1 MFSLGITVNSCLW
14 PLTTAGRFVVRQN
27 EKLGINKNKGTFV
40 GKKKKLCIHN
50 GSLQVIYHSRMKNEP
65 VIVMPFIKRTKK

>member
-1 MFSLGITVNSCLW
+1 MFSLGMTVNSCLW

-40 GKKKKLCIHN
+40 EGGKKKKTMHA
-50 GSLQVIYHSRMKNEP
+50 QW
-65 VIVMPFIKRTKK
+65 